1 MKDLSPKTV
10 LCNMPAG
17 ETEKWKTKLE
27 MLYTQKGSKDVLK
40 LPKKFLD
47 SGFSNFMFTSF

>member
-1 MKDLSPKTV
+1 
-10 LCNMPAG
+10 MPAG

-27 MLYTQKGSKDVLK
+27 MLYTQKGSKDILK